1 MGKGDLVMSR
11 LSNEDGN
18 SMATTTRNPVED
30 VSFLFHLGLDW
41 GTKVSMMSLA
51 ELVALRERFNAELL
65 ATNEPVDKM
74 AIAFMM
80 SVVSAYI
87 EDEKSGGMTAYALG
101 AIEGPM
107 FLRDSTGAAK

>member
-1 MGKGDLVMSR
+1 MSR
-11 LSNEDGN
+11 LTSENTDPVIH
-18 SMATTTRNPVED
+18 NPVED
-30 VSFLFHLGLDW
+30 VAFLFRLGLDW
-41 GTKVSMMSLA
+41 GVKVSMMDLS

-65 ATNEPVDKM
+65 STIEPVDKH

-101 AIEGPM
+101 ALDGPV
-107 FLRDSTGAAK
+107 FLRDSSGGAK